1 MYMGGACSPV
11 NCSDETYLTNN
22 FFLRKWLPFRV
33 RACSGKG
40 MQPSELLRC
49 ELGEVTTGETIKGH
63 PGSTR
68 NTPGGT
74 NRKRG
79 SNFEMGGTRC
89 QEDDPGRDR

>member
-1 MYMGGACSPV
+1 M
-11 NCSDETYLTNN
+11 
-22 FFLRKWLPFRV
+22 